1 MKIGGEPAHREYICQ
16 QAFVHHKSEVTMNL
30 LNAPLQELAEYEK
43 VQEILRK
50 NAGPVEV
57 TGCAESQKL
66 HLISGLAGDYDVKLI
81 VTYDELKAKEIVQD
95 YSFYDK
101 SVYYYP
107 AKDLIFYQADVF
119 GNRITTERMRVI
131 RKILEGN
138 QITIV
143 TTIDSFMHPVVPL
156 SVYEKNILSLKK
168 GDVAEEAAIAYRLSG
183 MGYRNVAQVE
193 EPGQF
198 SIRGG
203 IIDVFDLTEEN
214 PFRIEMWGDEV
225 DSIRS
230 FDVQSQRSI
239 EKLRNITVYPATEM
253 LVSEAVLEEG
263 LKRIEKDA
271 KKNEKTLRDAFKT
284 EEAYRIKKQF
294 EELKEQIEEFK
305 NFCNLESYIRYFY
318 PEAEKFLDLFGE
330 RKVGIFLDEISK
342 IDMHGKAVELE
353 FADSMS
359 HRAEKGYVLPGQM
372 ELLQSL
378 KATYAD
384 LQKKS
389 LMGVSVL
396 DYTKS
401 PIKFV
406 ERLPLQV
413 ISISPYN
420 GSVEQLMKDLKR
432 FKKNGY
438 RVLVVSS
445 SRTRAKRLAE
455 DITAEGVNAFYSENK
470 DRELQP
476 GEVMTFYGKV
486 RQGFEYPLIRF
497 VVLSDTDI
505 FGAERKKKKKKT
517 SAYTGQKIKDFSELK
532 VGDYVVHENY
542 GMGIYRG
549 IEKISTDGVTK
560 DYMKI
565 EYKDNANLYV
575 LATAFDMIQKYS
587 SADGKKPK
595 INKLGT
601 QEWNRTKTKVRQA
614 VSGVAKELVELYA
627 KRQQANGYRYG
638 KDTVWQ
644 KEFEELF
651 PYEETEDQLAAI
663 EATKADMES
672 GKIMERLICGDVGYG
687 KTEIAIRAAF
697 KAVMEGKQVVYLVP
711 TTILAQQHYNTFVQ
725 RMKDFPMRIELLSRF
740 RSNTQNK
747 KTIEDLKKG
756 MVDIVVG
763 THRLLSDDVQL
774 KNLGLLIIDEEQRFG
789 VTHKEKIKRLRED
802 VDVLTLTATPIPR
815 TLHMSLIGIRD
826 MSILEEPPQ
835 DRLPIQTFVMEYNEE
850 MVREA
855 IVRELARGGQVYY
868 VYNRVLD
875 IADVAAMMSRLVPE
889 ARVSFAHGQMKET
902 ELEQI
907 MYDFINGE
915 IDVLVSTTIIETGL
929 DISNVNTMIIHDSDR
944 LGLSQLYQLRG
955 RVGRSNKTA
964 YAFLM
969 YRRNKILKEDA
980 EKRLQ
985 AIREFTELGSGF
997 KISMRDL
1004 EIRGAGNILGLKQH
1018 GHMEAVGYELYCKM
1032 LNAEVM
1038 KQKGETV
1045 QEDFETLVDLDVDAY
1060 IPMEYIVNEVQKL
1073 EIYQRI
1079 ASIEGKT
1086 DYEQTEEEL
1095 LDRFGAIP
1103 KPAAHLLRI
1112 ALIRATAHRMYVT
1125 EIKGS
1130 FGKIKISVKPDAPVK
1145 TENLENFLKQYD
1157 GKMQFV
1163 RTGTPGF
1170 ELKYEKH
1177 GLIEKDEVLLLEKTE
1192 QLLCDMEV
1200 LF

>member
-1 MKIGGEPAHREYICQ
+1 
-16 QAFVHHKSEVTMNL
+16 MNL
-30 LNAPLQELAEYEK
+30 LHAPLQELAEFEK
-43 VQEILRK
+43 VQEILCK
-50 NAGPVEV
+50 NTGPVEIA
-57 TGCAESQKL
+57 GCVESQKL
-66 HLISGLAGDYDVKLI
+66 HFISGLSAGFDVRLI

-101 SVYYYP
+101 SVCYYP

-138 QITIV
+138 SITIV
-143 TTIDSFMHPVVPL
+143 TTIDSFMHPVIPL
-156 SVYEKNILSLKK
+156 SVYEKNTLSLQK
-168 GDVAEEAAIAYRLSG
+168 GAVTEEAAIAYRLSA
-183 MGYRNVAQVE
+183 MGYKNVHQVE

-203 IIDVFDLTEEN
+203 IIDVYDLTEEN
-214 PFRIEMWGDEV
+214 PYRIEMWGDEV

-239 EKLRNITVYPATEM
+239 EKLRSVTVYPATEM
-253 LVSEAVLEEG
+253 FVTDTVLQEG

-271 KKNEKTLRDAFKT
+271 KKNEKVLRDAFKT
-284 EEAYRIKKQF
+284 EEAYRVKKQF
-294 EELKEQIEEFK
+294 EELREQIEEFK
-305 NFCNLESYIRYFY
+305 NHCNLESYILYFY
-318 PEAEKFLDLFGE
+318 PDAGKFLDLFGD
-330 RKVGIFLDEISK
+330 RKVGIFMDEISK
-342 IDMHGKAVELE
+342 ADAHGNAVEAE

-372 ELLQSL
+372 KILKSL
-378 KATYAD
+378 KSAYAD
-384 LQKKS
+384 LQKYPIVA
-389 LMGVSVL
+389 LSVL
-396 DYTKS
+396 DYAKT
-401 PIKFV
+401 PIRFK
-406 ERLPLQV
+406 ERIPLQV
-413 ISISPYN
+413 LSVSPYN
-420 GSVEQLMKDLKR
+420 NNVEQLIKDLTR
-432 FKKNGY
+432 FKKKGY

-445 SRTRAKRLAE
+445 SRTRAKRLAT
-455 DITAEGVNAFYSENK
+455 DISEEGVQAFYSENK

-476 GEVMTFYGKV
+476 GEVMTLYGRV

-497 VVLSDTDI
+497 VVLCDTDI

-517 SAYTGQKIKDFSELK
+517 SAYSGQKIKDFSELK
-532 VGDYVVHENY
+532 VGDYVIHENY

-549 IEKISTDGVTK
+549 IDKITTDGVTK
-560 DYMKI
+560 DYMKL
-565 EYKDNANLYV
+565 EYRDGANLYV
-575 LATAFDMIQKYS
+575 LATAFDLVQKYAS
-587 SADGKKPK
+587 SDAKKPK

-601 QEWNRTKTKVRQA
+601 QEWHKTKTKVRQA
-614 VSGVAKELVELYA
+614 VAGVAKELVELYA
-627 KRQQANGYRYG
+627 KRQQTQGYRYS

-725 RMKDFPMRIELLSRF
+725 RMKDFPIRIELLSRF
-740 RSNTQNK
+740 RTNTQNK
-747 KTIEDLKKG
+747 KTVADLKKG
-756 MVDIVVG
+756 MIDIVVG
-763 THRLLSDDVQL
+763 THRVLSEDVEL
-774 KNLGLLIIDEEQRFG
+774 KDLGLLIIDEEQRFG
-789 VTHKEKIKRLRED
+789 VAHKEKIKKLRED

-835 DRLPIQTFVMEYNEE
+835 DRLPIQTFVMEFNEE

-868 VYNRVLD
+868 VYNRVND
-875 IADVAAMMSRLVPE
+875 ITDVASMVSNLVPE
-889 ARVSFAHGQMKET
+889 ARVSYAHGQMQEK

-969 YRRNKILKEDA
+969 YRKDKILKEVA

-1004 EIRGAGNILGLKQH
+1004 EIRGAGNILGMKQH

-1045 QEDFETLVDLDVDAY
+1045 REDFETLVDLDVDAY

-1073 EIYQRI
+1073 EMYQRI
-1079 ASIEGKT
+1079 ALIEGKT
-1086 DYEQTEEEL
+1086 DAEQVEEEL
-1095 LDRFGAIP
+1095 LDRFGTIP

-1145 TENLENFLKQYD
+1145 TENLESFLKQYN

-1170 ELKYEKH
+1170 EYKYEKH